1 RNLKKSEESLLG
13 MEKEIQA
20 NEKEI
25 KDLTEQLT
33 LLEDK
38 AAEVI
43 NDCRKAEEALP
54 AVQQEHCSL
63 LQEIKTIQ
71 DAEHELQKEA
81 LNVKLKIEQID
92 SNISAHQSKIKYW
105 QKEISKLS
113 LHPVDDKPPEELPV
127 LSQEELEAIKD
138 PDVITNQ
145 IALLEAQCHEMKPN
159 LGAITEYKKKEELY
173 LKRVAELDN
182 ITNERDNFRQAFEDL
197 RKQRLNEFMAGFNVI
212 TNKLKENYQM
222 LTLGGDAELELVDSL
237 DPFSEGI
244 MF

>member
-1 RNLKKSEESLLG
+1 RNLKKSEEAVLRT
-13 MEKEIQA
+13 EKEIEG

-25 KDLTEQLT
+25 KDLTEELT
-33 LLEDK
+33 TLEDK
-38 AAEVI
+38 ATEVI
-43 NDCRKAEEALP
+43 NDCRQAEEALP
-54 AVQQEHCSL
+54 AVQEEHRNL

-71 DAEHELQKEA
+71 DDEHALQKEA
-81 LNVKLKIEQID
+81 LNIKLKIEQID
-92 SNISAHQSKIKYW
+92 SHISAHQSKIKYW

-113 LHPVDDKPPEELPV
+113 LHPIEDKPPEELPV
-127 LSQEELEAIKD
+127 LSDEELEAIKD

-159 LGAITEYKKKEELY
+159 LGAIAEYKKKEELY
-173 LKRVAELDN
+173 LKRVAELDD

>member
-1 RNLKKSEESLLG
+1 RNLKRSEEALLRTEEE
-13 MEKEIQA
+13 MAA

-25 KDLTEQLT
+25 KDLTEELT
-33 LLEDK
+33 TLEDK
-38 AAEVI
+38 ATKVI
-43 NDCRKAEEALP
+43 NVCKQAEEELP
-54 AVQQEHCSL
+54 VAQEEKRSL

-71 DAEHELQKEA
+71 DDEYALQKEA
-81 LNVKLKIEQID
+81 LNIKLKIEQVD
-92 SNISAHQSKIKYW
+92 SHISAHQSKIKYW

-113 LHPVDDKPPEELPV
+113 LHPIEGKPTEELPV

-145 IALLEAQCHEMKPN
+145 IALLEAQGHEMKPN
-159 LGAITEYKKKEELY
+159 LGAIAEYKKKEDLY
-173 LKRVAELDN
+173 LKRVAELDD
-182 ITNERDNFRQAFEDL
+182 ITNERDKFRQAFEDL

-244 MF
+244 VF